1 MWIQLR
7 EHLPKKGGR
16 GGGREVIWAMPER
29 KHSFLHEV
37 FPKLGRLTHANL
49 TTHGMIWG
57 VMWSLRNFL
66 LLSSFFYFSFIISF
80 SFLFLAYKYITPRGQ
95 RTLCN
100 GPETP
105 TQWKAESATDL
116 LTDQITNWPT
126 GVGARD
132 LWSRIFVFLQLCRLC
147 SFCLCAAEEC
157 EKALVHYTLYTL
169 HDTERLWCSLHIWTY
184 TTYNLYNTGSF
195 FLHWASPK
203 KIKYGKP
210 RLGEST
216 LT

>member
-1 MWIQLR
+1 MVPWYQSIVFFQKHFHFTVRQVESHVEQKHVEKYSPQNKLR
-7 EHLPKKGGR
+7 RCVSWVHFGKVGR
-16 GGGREVIWAMPER
+16 G
-29 KHSFLHEV
+29 SL
-37 FPKLGRLTHANL
+37 KLIANL

-66 LLSSFFYFSFIISF
+66 LLSYFFYFSFIISF

-126 GVGARD
+126 GEGARD
-132 LWSRIFVFLQLCRLC
+132 LWSKMFVFLQVCRLC
-147 SFCLCAAEEC
+147 SFCLCAA
-157 EKALVHYTLYTL
+157 
-169 HDTERLWCSLHIWTY
+169 
-184 TTYNLYNTGSF
+184 
-195 FLHWASPK
+195 
-203 KIKYGKP
+203 
-210 RLGEST
+210 
-216 LT
+216 